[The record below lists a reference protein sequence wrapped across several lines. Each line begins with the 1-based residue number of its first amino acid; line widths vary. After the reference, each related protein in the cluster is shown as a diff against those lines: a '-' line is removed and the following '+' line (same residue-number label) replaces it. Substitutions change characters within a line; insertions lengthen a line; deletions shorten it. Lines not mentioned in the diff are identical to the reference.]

1 MNDASLEAGAPRTSV
16 TAVSVL
22 VVLILA
28 LILAVAAGA
37 NGPIMMAVVFVVTMA
52 IGVPIPFAA
61 GLATVAGLMIA
72 DIPLTL
78 MAQAAWTAFE
88 PFPLVTIPLFI
99 LAGQLMEQ
107 GGMSDKLVAIAQ
119 RLVGAYKGGMGLVT
133 VVACMFFA
141 ALSGSGPAT
150 TAAIGSITIPAMQEE
165 GYRSRFAGA
174 IAAAAGAL
182 GSMIP
187 PSNLLIIFALVTDVS
202 IPRLFLAGI
211 IPGIVLG
218 LMLMAVVFV
227 ISLRNGYGGTG
238 EKFRWGPLLEALW
251 EGKWAVMAPVIILGG
266 IYAGI
271 FTPSE
276 AAGVAVAYGFFVG
289 LFIYKGLT
297 WAKLFQAFKFT
308 AIVIGTVLFILGS
321 TKAFG
326 QLVTIFD
333 IPSSVLE
340 LFQNLAAYPWMVMLL
355 IGVFYIIV
363 GMWLESIPQ
372 IIIFTAVFFPLV
384 TSLGID
390 PVVFG
395 IFTVMT
401 CEIGFLTPPIGV
413 NLFVAARISRISIEE
428 ISLGVLPL
436 LIPYITMILLLVFFS
451 SWVTFLPDL
460 VYGERLR

>member
-1 MNDASLEAGAPRTSV
+1 MS
-16 TAVSVL
+16 
-22 VVLILA
+22 
-28 LILAVAAGA
+28 
-37 NGPIMMAVVFVVTMA
+37 GPILMALVFVFTLA

-61 GLATVAGLMIA
+61 GIATVAGILIA

-88 PFPLVTIPLFI
+88 PFPLVTIPLFV

-107 GGMSDKLVAIAQ
+107 GGMSQRLVTIAQ
-119 RLVGAYKGGMGLVT
+119 RLVGAYKGGLGLVT

-150 TAAIGSITIPAMQEE
+150 TAAIGSITIPAMTKEK
-165 GYRSRFAGA
+165 YKPRFAGA

-187 PSNLLIIFALVTDVS
+187 PSNLLIIYALVTDES

-211 IPGIVLG
+211 LPGLLLG
-218 LMLMAVVFV
+218 LMLMVVVVIVAV
-227 ISLRNGYGGTG
+227 RNDYGGAG
-238 EKFRWGPLLEALW
+238 ERFTWGPLLLALW
-251 EGKWAVMAPVIILGG
+251 DGKWAVFAPVIILGG

-276 AAGVAVAYGFFVG
+276 AAAVAVAYGLFVG

-297 WAKLFQAFKFT
+297 WEKLFQAFKFT

-326 QLVTIFD
+326 QLVTLFD
-333 IPSSVLE
+333 IPDGILS
-340 LFQNLAAYPWMVMLL
+340 LFQGIKEHPWLVLLL
-355 IGVFYIIV
+355 IGIFYIIV

-390 PVVFG
+390 PIVFG

-413 NLFVAARISRISIEE
+413 NLFVAARISKVSIEQISI
-428 ISLGVLPL
+428 GVLPL
-436 LIPYITMILLLVFFS
+436 LIPYILMIFILVFFS
-451 SWVTFLPDL
+451 EWVTYLPNL
-460 VYGERLR
+460 VYGERL

>member
-1 MNDASLEAGAPRTSV
+1 MNQTDTKPESSGVISSIVFGLM
-16 TAVSVL
+16 
-22 VVLILA
+22 ILG
-28 LILAVAAGA
+28 VAATYATGM
-37 NGPIMMAVVFVVTMA
+37 NGPITMGVVFIATMA

-61 GLATVAGLMIA
+61 GIATVAGLYIA
-72 DIPLTL
+72 DIPTTL

-88 PFPLVTIPLFI
+88 PFPLVTIPLFV

-107 GGMSDKLVAIAQ
+107 GGMSQKLVNIAQ
-119 RLVGAYKGGMGLVT
+119 KLVGSYKGGLGLVT

-150 TAAIGSITIPAMQEE
+150 TAAIGSITIPAMQKE

-211 IPGIVLG
+211 VPGIVLG
-218 LMLMAVVFV
+218 LMLMVVVFV
-227 ISLRNGYGGTG
+227 ISMKNGYGGAG
-238 EKFRWGPLLEALW
+238 EKFRWGPLLEAFW
-251 EGKWAVMAPVIILGG
+251 EGKWAVLAPVVILGG

-276 AAGVAVAYGFFVG
+276 AAGVAVAYGLFVG
-289 LFIYKGLT
+289 LFIYRGLT
-297 WAKLFQAFKFT
+297 WLKLFYAFKFT

-333 IPSSVLE
+333 IPTAVLG
-340 LFQNLAAYPWMVMLL
+340 LFQGLAEYPWLVMLL
-355 IGVFYIIV
+355 IGAFYIIV

-384 TSLGID
+384 TSLGVD

-413 NLFVAARISRISIEE
+413 NLFVAARISKITIEE
-428 ISLGVLPL
+428 ISIGVLPL
-436 LIPYITMILLLVFFS
+436 LIPYVLMILLLVFFS

-460 VYGERLR
+460 VYGPMR

>member
-1 MNDASLEAGAPRTSV
+1 MTDISETKTKISIIPIA
-16 TAVSVL
+16 
-22 VVLILA
+22 VLIA
-28 LILAVAAGA
+28 LIMGFVISVVSGA
-37 NGPIMMAVVFVVTMA
+37 NGPILMAVTFVVAMA

-61 GLATVAGLMIA
+61 GVATVAGLMIA
-72 DIPLTL
+72 DIPMTL

-107 GGMSDKLVAIAQ
+107 GGMSEKLVNIAQ
-119 RLVGAYKGGMGLVT
+119 KLVGAYKGGLGLVT

-150 TAAIGSITIPAMQEE
+150 TAAIGSITIPAMQKE
-165 GYRSRFAGA
+165 GYKSRFAGA

-211 IPGIVLG
+211 APGIVLG
-218 LMLMAVVFV
+218 LMLMAVVFF
-227 ISLRNGYGGTG
+227 ISVKNGYGGTG
-238 EKFRWGPLLEALW
+238 EKFRWRPLLEAFW
-251 EGKWAVMAPVIILGG
+251 EGKWAVMAPVVILGG

-276 AAGVAVAYGFFVG
+276 AAGVAVAYGLFVG
-289 LFIYKGLT
+289 MFIYRGLT
-297 WAKLFQAFKFT
+297 WAKLFHAFKFT
-308 AIVIGTVLFILGS
+308 AIVIGSVLFILGS

-333 IPSSVLE
+333 IPTAVLA
-340 LFQNLAAYPWMVMLL
+340 LFQGLVEHPWLVMLF
-355 IGVFYIIV
+355 IGIFYIIV

-384 TSLGID
+384 TSLGVD

-413 NLFVAARISRISIEE
+413 NLFVAARISKITIEE
-428 ISLGVLPL
+428 ISIGVLPL
-436 LIPYITMILLLVFFS
+436 LIPYILMIFILIFYS
-451 SWVTFLPDL
+451 DWVTYLPNL
-460 VYGERLR
+460 VYGLSL

>member
-1 MNDASLEAGAPRTSV
+1 MSDTTISKTGGSIVPV
-16 TAVSVL
+16 VVL
-22 VVLILA
+22 VTLILG
-28 LILAVAAGA
+28 LIMAVVAGA
-37 NGPIMMAVVFVVTMA
+37 NGPIVMAIVFVVSMA

-61 GLATVAGLMIA
+61 GIATVAGLYIA
-72 DIPLTL
+72 DIPMTL

-88 PFPLVTIPLFI
+88 PFPLVTIPLFV

-107 GGMSDKLVAIAQ
+107 GGMSEKLVNIAQ
-119 RLVGAYKGGMGLVT
+119 KLVGAYKGGIGLVT

-165 GYRSRFAGA
+165 GYKSRFAGA

-218 LMLMAVVFV
+218 LMLMVVVFI
-227 ISLRNGYGGTG
+227 ISVKNDYGGTG
-238 EKFRWGPLLEALW
+238 EKFRWGPLLEAFW

-276 AAGVAVAYGFFVG
+276 AAGVAVAYGLFVG
-289 LFIYKGLT
+289 MFIYKGLT
-297 WAKLFQAFKFT
+297 WVKLFHAFKFT

-333 IPSSVLE
+333 IPTFVLG
-340 LFQNLAAYPWMVMLL
+340 LFQGLVEFPWLVMLL

-372 IIIFTAVFFPLV
+372 IIIFTAVFYPLV

-413 NLFVAARISRISIEE
+413 NLFVAARISKISIEE
-428 ISLGVLPL
+428 ISVGVLPL
-436 LIPYITMILLLVFFS
+436 LIPYVAMIFLLVFFS
-451 SWVTFLPDL
+451 GWVTYLPDL
-460 VYGERLR
+460 VYGPMR

>member
-1 MNDASLEAGAPRTSV
+1 M
-16 TAVSVL
+16 
-22 VVLILA
+22 
-28 LILAVAAGA
+28 
-37 NGPIMMAVVFVVTMA
+37 NGPLVMAAAFVFAMA

-61 GLATVAGLMIA
+61 GLATVAGLLIA

-107 GGMSDKLVAIAQ
+107 GGMSEKLVTIAK

-150 TAAIGSITIPAMQEE
+150 TAAIGSITIPAMQKE

-174 IAAAAGAL
+174 IAASAGAL

-211 IPGIVLG
+211 LPGLVLG
-218 LMLMAVVFV
+218 LMLMVVVFV
-227 ISLRNGYGGTG
+227 ISWKNGYGGT
-238 EKFRWGPLLEALW
+238 EERFRWGPLLWALW
-251 EGKWAVMAPVIILGG
+251 DGKWAVFAPILILGG

-276 AAGVAVAYGFFVG
+276 AAAVAVGYGLFVG
-289 LFIYKGLT
+289 LFIYRGLT
-297 WAKLFQAFKFT
+297 WAKLLHAFKFT

-333 IPSSVLE
+333 IPSDILA
-340 LFQNLAAYPWMVMLL
+340 LFQGLVAYPWLIMLF
-355 IGVFYIIV
+355 IGIFYILV

-413 NLFVAARISRISIEE
+413 NLLSPPGSARSPSRISRS
-428 ISLGVLPL
+428 GCC
-436 LIPYITMILLLVFFS
+436 
-451 SWVTFLPDL
+451 
-460 VYGERLR
+460 RC

>member
-1 MNDASLEAGAPRTSV
+1 MSQVDTGSKGPGV
-16 TAVSVL
+16 IPAVIL
-22 VVLILA
+22 AMLILGV
-28 LILAVAAGA
+28 AVTFTSGA
-37 NGPIMMAVVFVVTMA
+37 SGPVTMAVLFVVTMA

-61 GLATVAGLMIA
+61 GIATVAGLYIA
-72 DIPLTL
+72 DIPMTL

-88 PFPLVTIPLFI
+88 PFPLVTIPLFV

-107 GGMSDKLVAIAQ
+107 GGMSEKLVNIAQ
-119 RLVGAYKGGMGLVT
+119 KLVGAYKGGIGLVT

-211 IPGIVLG
+211 APGIVLG
-218 LMLMAVVFV
+218 LMLMVVVFV
-227 ISLRNGYGGTG
+227 ISLKNDYGGTG
-238 EKFRWGPLLEALW
+238 EKFRWRPLLEAFW
-251 EGKWAVMAPVIILGG
+251 DGKWAVMAPVIILGG

-276 AAGVAVAYGFFVG
+276 AAGVAVAYGLFVG
-289 LFIYKGLT
+289 MFIYRGLT
-297 WAKLFQAFKFT
+297 LAKLFHAFKFT

-333 IPSSVLE
+333 IPDLVLG
-340 LFQNLAAYPWMVMLL
+340 LFHGLAEYPWLVMLL

-372 IIIFTAVFFPLV
+372 IIIFTAVFFPLA

-395 IFTVMT
+395 VFTVLT

-413 NLFVAARISRISIEE
+413 NLFVAARISKTTIEDISV
-428 ISLGVLPL
+428 GVLPL
-436 LIPYITMILLLVFFS
+436 LIPYALMILILIFFS

-460 VYGERLR
+460 VYGPMR

>member
-1 MNDASLEAGAPRTSV
+1 MSDITDPKPRPSLAPIL
-16 TAVSVL
+16 VL
-22 VVLILA
+22 VAMVIAVLAAILG
-28 LILAVAAGA
+28 GA
-37 NGPIMMAVVFVVTMA
+37 NGPILMAVVFVFTMA

-61 GLATVAGLMIA
+61 GIATVAGLIIA
-72 DIPLTL
+72 DIPMTL

-107 GGMSDKLVAIAQ
+107 GGMSEKLVNIAQ
-119 RLVGAYKGGMGLVT
+119 MLVGAYKGGLGLVT

-150 TAAIGSITIPAMQEE
+150 TAAIGSITIPAMQAE

-174 IAAAAGAL
+174 IAASAGAL

-211 IPGIVLG
+211 VPGIVLG
-218 LMLMAVVFV
+218 LMLMVVVFV
-227 ISLRNGYGGTG
+227 ISAKNGYGGTG
-238 EKFRWGPLLEALW
+238 EKFRWGPLLAAFW

-276 AAGVAVAYGFFVG
+276 AAGVAVAYGLFVG
-289 LFIYKGLT
+289 MFIHRGLT
-297 WAKLFQAFKFT
+297 WAKLFHAFKFT
-308 AIVIGTVLFILGS
+308 AIVIGSVLFILGS

-326 QLVTIFD
+326 QLVTLFD
-333 IPSSVLE
+333 IPSSVLA
-340 LFQNLAAYPWMVMLL
+340 LFQGLVDYPWLVMLL

-372 IIIFTAVFFPLV
+372 IIIFTAVFYPLV
-384 TSLGID
+384 TSLGVD

-413 NLFVAARISRISIEE
+413 NLFVAARISKISIED
-428 ISLGVLPL
+428 ISVGVLPL
-436 LIPYITMILLLVFFS
+436 LIPYALMILLLVFYS
-451 SWVTFLPDL
+451 DWVTYLPNL
-460 VYGERLR
+460 VYGPTR

>member
-1 MNDASLEAGAPRTSV
+1 MNRAETRQTGRGIIPSIIFGLM
-16 TAVSVL
+16 
-22 VVLILA
+22 
-28 LILAVAAGA
+28 ILAVAAIYAAGLD
-37 NGPIMMAVVFVVTMA
+37 GPITMAVVFVVAMA

-61 GLATVAGLMIA
+61 GIATVAGLYIA
-72 DIPLTL
+72 DIPMTL

-88 PFPLVTIPLFI
+88 PFPLVTIPLFV

-107 GGMSDKLVAIAQ
+107 GGMSEKLVNIAQ
-119 RLVGAYKGGMGLVT
+119 KLVGAYKGGLGLVT

-211 IPGIVLG
+211 VPGIVLG
-218 LMLMAVVFV
+218 LMLMVVVFI
-227 ISLRNGYGGTG
+227 ISARNGYGGSG
-238 EKFRWGPLLEALW
+238 EKFRWGPLLEAFW
-251 EGKWAVMAPVIILGG
+251 EGKWAVFAPVIILGG

-276 AAGVAVAYGFFVG
+276 AAGVAVAYGLLVG
-289 LFIYKGLT
+289 LFVYRGLT
-297 WAKLFQAFKFT
+297 LAKLFHAFKFT

-333 IPSSVLE
+333 IPDAVLG
-340 LFQNLAAYPWMVMLL
+340 LFRGLVDYPWLVMLL
-355 IGVFYIIV
+355 IGVFYILV

-413 NLFVAARISRISIEE
+413 NLFVAARISKISIEE
-428 ISLGVLPL
+428 ISVGVLPL
-436 LIPYITMILLLVFFS
+436 LIPYILMILLLVFFS
-451 SWVTFLPDL
+451 TWVTFLPDL
-460 VYGERLR
+460 VYGPMR

>member
-1 MNDASLEAGAPRTSV
+1 MTEITKKQATGGSL
-16 TAVSVL
+16 TAVVVL
-22 VVLILA
+22 VA
-28 LILAVAAGA
+28 LILGLIMAVVSGA
-37 NGPIMMAVVFVVTMA
+37 NGPIIMAVVFVLAMA

-61 GLATVAGLMIA
+61 GLATVAGLYIA
-72 DIPLTL
+72 DIPMTL

-88 PFPLVTIPLFI
+88 PFPLVTIPLFV

-107 GGMSDKLVAIAQ
+107 GGMSEKLVNIAQ
-119 RLVGAYKGGMGLVT
+119 KLVGAYKGGIGLVT

-150 TAAIGSITIPAMQEE
+150 TAAIGSITIPAMQKE
-165 GYRSRFAGA
+165 GYPSRFAGA

-211 IPGIVLG
+211 VPGIVLG

-227 ISLRNGYGGTG
+227 ISLKNGYGGTG
-238 EKFRWGPLLEALW
+238 ERFRWGPLLEAFW

-276 AAGVAVAYGFFVG
+276 AAGVAVAYGLFVG
-289 LFIYKGLT
+289 MFIYKGLT
-297 WAKLFQAFKFT
+297 WTKLFHAFKFT

-326 QLVTIFD
+326 QLVTLFD
-333 IPSSVLE
+333 IPTAVLS
-340 LFQNLAAYPWMVMLL
+340 LFQGLIEFPWLVMLL

-372 IIIFTAVFFPLV
+372 IIIFTAVFFPLA
-384 TSLGID
+384 TSLGVD

-413 NLFVAARISRISIEE
+413 NLFVAARISKISIEE
-428 ISLGVLPL
+428 ISVGVLPL
-436 LIPYITMILLLVFFS
+436 LVPYVAMILLLVFFS
-451 SWVTFLPDL
+451 GWVTFLPDL
-460 VYGERLR
+460 VYGPMR

>member
-1 MNDASLEAGAPRTSV
+1 MTRPAIEQARSGLVPTVILGV
-16 TAVSVL
+16 MIVAVL
-22 VVLILA
+22 LA
-28 LILAVAAGA
+28 FAVGV
-37 NGPIMMAVVFVVTMA
+37 NGPILMAVVFVVTMA

-61 GLATVAGLMIA
+61 GIATVAGLYIA
-72 DIPLTL
+72 DIPMTL

-107 GGMSDKLVAIAQ
+107 GGMSEKLVTIAQ
-119 RLVGAYKGGMGLVT
+119 RLVGAYKGGLGLVT

-211 IPGIVLG
+211 IPGILLG
-218 LMLMAVVFV
+218 LMLMVVVFIV
-227 ISLRNGYGGTG
+227 SVRNDYGGSG
-238 EKFRWGPLLEALW
+238 QKFRWGPLLEAFW
-251 EGKWAVMAPVIILGG
+251 DGKWAVMAPVIILGG

-276 AAGVAVAYGFFVG
+276 AAGVAVAYGLFVG
-289 LFIYKGLT
+289 LFIYHGLT
-297 WAKLFQAFKFT
+297 LAKLFHAFKFT

-333 IPSSVLE
+333 IPDAVLG
-340 LFQNLAAYPWMVMLL
+340 LFRGMVNYPWLVMLL
-355 IGVFYIIV
+355 IGVFYILV

-413 NLFVAARISRISIEE
+413 NLFVAARISKISIEE
-428 ISLGVLPL
+428 ISVGVLPL
-436 LIPYITMILLLVFFS
+436 LIPYLAMILLLVFFS
-451 SWVTFLPDL
+451 DWVTFLPDL
-460 VYGERLR
+460 VYGPMR

>member
-1 MNDASLEAGAPRTSV
+1 MNGP
-16 TAVSVL
+16 
-22 VVLILA
+22 LIMA
-28 LILAVAAGA
+28 ATFVAAL
-37 NGPIMMAVVFVVTMA
+37 A

-61 GLATVAGLMIA
+61 GLATIAGLMIA

-107 GGMSDKLVAIAQ
+107 GGMSEKLVNIAEK
-119 RLVGAYKGGMGLVT
+119 LIGAYRGGLGLVT

-150 TAAIGSITIPAMQEE
+150 TAAIGSITIPAMQEQ

-187 PSNLLIIFALVTDVS
+187 PSNLLIIYALVTDVS

-211 IPGIVLG
+211 VPGIVLG
-218 LMLMAVVFV
+218 IMLMVVVFV
-227 ISLRNGYGGTG
+227 ISSRNGYGGTG
-238 EKFRWGPLLEALW
+238 ERFRWGPLLEALW
-251 EGKWAVMAPVIILGG
+251 EGKWAVMAPLIILGG

-276 AAGVAVAYGFFVG
+276 AAAVAVAYGLFVG
-289 LFIYKGLT
+289 LFVYRGLT
-297 WAKLFQAFKFT
+297 WMKLFHAFKFT

-333 IPSSVLE
+333 IPAGVLA
-340 LFQNLAAYPWMVMLL
+340 LFQGLAEYPWLVMLL
-355 IGVFYIIV
+355 IGIFYIIV

-372 IIIFTAVFFPLV
+372 IIIFTAVFFPLA

-395 IFTVMT
+395 IFTVIT

-413 NLFVAARISRISIEE
+413 NLFVAARISRISIED
-428 ISLGVLPL
+428 ISVGVLPFL
-436 LIPYITMILLLVFFS
+436 VPYVLMILLLVFFS
-451 SWVTFLPDL
+451 DWVTFLPDL
-460 VYGERLR
+460 VYGPSR

>member
-1 MNDASLEAGAPRTSV
+1 M
-16 TAVSVL
+16 TAVLVL
-22 VVLILA
+22 A
-28 LILAVAAGA
+28 ALAVGTAMTFATGS
-37 NGPIMMAVVFVVTMA
+37 NGPVLMAMVFVFTMA

-61 GLATVAGLMIA
+61 GIATVAGLHVA
-72 DIPLTL
+72 DIPMTL

-88 PFPLVTIPLFI
+88 PFPLVTIPLFV

-107 GGMSDKLVAIAQ
+107 GGMSEKLVNIAQ
-119 RLVGAYKGGMGLVT
+119 KLVGAYKGGLGLVT

-150 TAAIGSITIPAMQEE
+150 TAAIGSITIPAMQKE

-174 IAAAAGAL
+174 VAAAAGAL

-211 IPGIVLG
+211 VPGVALG
-218 LMLMAVVFV
+218 LMLMVVVFI
-227 ISLRNGYGGTG
+227 ISYRNDYGGTG
-238 EKFRWGPLLEALW
+238 ERFRWRPLLEALW
-251 EGKWAVMAPVIILGG
+251 EGKWAIFAPVLILGG
-266 IYAGI
+266 IYAGV

-276 AAGVAVAYGFFVG
+276 AAGVAVAYGLFVG
-289 LFIYKGLT
+289 GVVYRGLT
-297 WAKLFQAFKFT
+297 WLKLFAAFKFT

-333 IPSSVLE
+333 IPTAVLA
-340 LFQNLAAYPWMVMLL
+340 LFEGLAAHPWLVMLL

-413 NLFVAARISRISIEE
+413 NLFVAARISKISIEE
-428 ISLGVLPL
+428 ISVGVLPL
-436 LIPYITMILLLVFFS
+436 LIPYIAMILLLVFS
-451 SWVTFLPDL
+451 SGWVTYLPDL
-460 VYGERLR
+460 VYGPLR

>member
-1 MNDASLEAGAPRTSV
+1 MSDTATPKASSGIIPV
-16 TAVSVL
+16 IVL
-22 VVLILA
+22 VA
-28 LILAVAAGA
+28 LIFALIMAVVAGA
-37 NGPIMMAVVFVVTMA
+37 NGPIVMAVVFVVTMA

-61 GLATVAGLMIA
+61 GIATVAGLYIA
-72 DIPLTL
+72 DIPMTL

-88 PFPLVTIPLFI
+88 PFPLVTIPLFV

-107 GGMSDKLVAIAQ
+107 GGMSEKLVNIAQ
-119 RLVGAYKGGMGLVT
+119 KLVGAYKGGLGLVT

-165 GYRSRFAGA
+165 GYKSRFAGA

-218 LMLMAVVFV
+218 LMLMGMVFV
-227 ISLRNGYGGTG
+227 ISVRNGYGGTG
-238 EKFRWGPLLEALW
+238 EPFHWGPLLEAFW
-251 EGKWAVMAPVIILGG
+251 DGKWAVMAPVIILGG

-276 AAGVAVAYGFFVG
+276 AAGVAVAYGLFVG
-289 LFIYKGLT
+289 LFIYRGLT
-297 WAKLFQAFKFT
+297 WAKLFHAFKFT

-333 IPSSVLE
+333 IPDAVLS
-340 LFQNLAAYPWMVMLL
+340 LFQGMVDYPWLVMLL

-372 IIIFTAVFFPLV
+372 IIIFTAVFFLLV

-413 NLFVAARISRISIEE
+413 NLFVAARISKISIEE
-428 ISLGVLPL
+428 ISVGVLPL
-436 LIPYITMILLLVFFS
+436 LIPYVAMILILVFYAD
-451 SWVTFLPDL
+451 WVTYLPDL
-460 VYGERLR
+460 VYGPSR

>member
-1 MNDASLEAGAPRTSV
+1 MTDLPREQARPTYF
-16 TAVSVL
+16 AAMFL
-22 VVLILA
+22 LA
-28 LILAVAAGA
+28 LVLGIVFTFFVSS
-37 NGPIMMAVVFVVTMA
+37 NGPILMALVFVFTMA

-61 GLATVAGLMIA
+61 GLATVAGLIIA
-72 DIPLTL
+72 DIPMTL

-107 GGMSDKLVAIAQ
+107 GGMSEKLVNIAQ
-119 RLVGAYKGGMGLVT
+119 KLVGAYKGGLGLVT

-150 TAAIGSITIPAMQEE
+150 TAAIGSITIPAMQKE
-165 GYRSRFAGA
+165 GYQSRFAGA
-174 IAAAAGAL
+174 IAASAGAL

-211 IPGIVLG
+211 VPGIVLG

-227 ISLRNGYGGTG
+227 ISVRNRYGGTG
-238 EKFRWGPLLEALW
+238 ETFRWGPLLEALW
-251 EGKWAVMAPVIILGG
+251 DGKWAVMAPVIILGG
-266 IYAGI
+266 IYAGL

-276 AAGVAVAYGFFVG
+276 AAGVAVAYGLFVG

-297 WAKLFQAFKFT
+297 WAKLFHAFKFT

-326 QLVTIFD
+326 QLVTVFD
-333 IPSSVLE
+333 IPDAVLG
-340 LFQNLAAYPWMVMLL
+340 LFQGIVEYPWLVMLM
-355 IGVFYIIV
+355 IGIFYIIV

-390 PVVFG
+390 PVIFG

-413 NLFVAARISRISIEE
+413 NLFVAARISKVSIEE
-428 ISLGVLPL
+428 ISVGVLPL
-436 LIPYITMILLLVFFS
+436 LIPYVAMILLLVFFNE
-451 SWVTFLPDL
+451 WVTFLPDL
-460 VYGERLR
+460 VYGPSR

>member
-1 MNDASLEAGAPRTSV
+1 M
-16 TAVSVL
+16 
-22 VVLILA
+22 
-28 LILAVAAGA
+28 
-37 NGPIMMAVVFVVTMA
+37 NGPLAMALVFIFALA

-61 GLATVAGLMIA
+61 GIATVVGIILA

-107 GGMSDKLVAIAQ
+107 GGMSERLVAIAQ

-133 VVACMFFA
+133 VVSCMFFA

-150 TAAIGSITIPAMQEE
+150 TAAIGSITVPAMIHER
-165 GYRSRFAGA
+165 YSPRFAGA

-187 PSNLLIIFALVTDVS
+187 PSNLLIIYALVTDES

-211 IPGIVLG
+211 LPGIALG
-218 LMLMAVVFV
+218 FMLMGVTFFIAH
-227 ISLRNGYGGTG
+227 RNDYGGSG
-238 EKFRWGPLLEALW
+238 EPFRWRPLLEALW
-251 EGKWAVMAPVIILGG
+251 EGKWAVFAPVLILGG
-266 IYAGI
+266 IYTGL

-276 AAGVAVAYGFFVG
+276 AAAVAVFYGLFVG
-289 LFIYKGLT
+289 LFIYRGLT
-297 WAKLFQAFKFT
+297 WQKLFAAFRFT
-308 AIVIGTVLFILGS
+308 AIVIGTVLLILGS

-326 QLVTIFD
+326 QLVTLYD
-333 IPSSVLE
+333 IPQGILE
-340 LFQNLAAYPWMVMLL
+340 LFQGLQDRPWLVLLL
-355 IGVFYIIV
+355 IGLFYIVV

-384 TSLGID
+384 TSLGVD
-390 PVVFG
+390 PVLFG

-413 NLFVAARISRISIEE
+413 NLFVASRLARVSIEQISI
-428 ISLGVLPL
+428 GVLPL
-436 LIPYITMILLLVFFS
+436 LLPYVAMILLLVFFAD
-451 SWVTFLPDL
+451 WVTWLPDL
-460 VYGERLR
+460 VYGERLP

>member
-1 MNDASLEAGAPRTSV
+1 M
-16 TAVSVL
+16 
-22 VVLILA
+22 
-28 LILAVAAGA
+28 
-37 NGPIMMAVVFVVTMA
+37 NGPLVMAAAFVFAMA

-61 GLATVAGLMIA
+61 GLATVAGLLIA

-107 GGMSDKLVAIAQ
+107 GGMSEKLVTIAK

-150 TAAIGSITIPAMQEE
+150 TAAIGSITIPAMQKE

-174 IAAAAGAL
+174 IAASAGAL

-211 IPGIVLG
+211 LPGLILG
-218 LMLMAVVFV
+218 LMLMVVVFV
-227 ISLRNGYGGTG
+227 ISWKNGYGGT
-238 EKFRWGPLLEALW
+238 EERFRWGPLLWALW
-251 EGKWAVMAPVIILGG
+251 DGKWAVFAPILILGG

-276 AAGVAVAYGFFVG
+276 AAAVAVAYGLFVG
-289 LFIYKGLT
+289 LFVYKGLT
-297 WAKLFQAFKFT
+297 WVKLLHAFKFT

-333 IPSSVLE
+333 IPSDILT
-340 LFQNLAAYPWMVMLL
+340 LFQGLIAYPWLIMLF
-355 IGVFYIIV
+355 IGIFYILV

-413 NLFVAARISRISIEE
+413 NLFVAARISKISIED
-428 ISLGVLPL
+428 ISVGVLPL
-436 LIPYITMILLLVFFS
+436 LIPYILMILILVFFS
-451 SWVTFLPDL
+451 DWVTWLPNL
-460 VYGERLR
+460 VYGPQLR